1 MEGKV
6 VVKMHG
12 QYPMKNTQMIVNNR
26 YRTVAAAMPPA
37 KPGGPATAGRRRW
50 CRPRTAAPILVRKL
64 TKLLQIAFS
73 IVDNAGRRY
82 DSCIVANKLSLPSNP

>member
-1 MEGKV
+1 
-6 VVKMHG
+6 
-12 QYPMKNTQMIVNNR
+12 MKNTQMIVNNR
-26 YRTVAAAMPPA
+26 CRSVAAAMAPA
-37 KPGGPATAGRRRW
+37 KGDRTAASGCRQW
-50 CRPRTAAPILVRKL
+50 CKPRTAAPILVRKL